1 MTKHYEALLRA
12 YTFLENTT
20 PLRYD
25 CGTLCGAYCCQNNA
39 EEGETMGMWLLPFEK
54 ELLTALD
61 EDIERKH
68 YTFDEAKD
76 GTKTVYCNGSCLR
89 AFRPFACRIYPFYAH
104 IGKKQDGRI
113 KISIKRDPRAKL
125 SCPIAMTTSYLRP
138 TVEFLTAVQAAV
150 RELMKDEI
158 IAKDII
164 EMSEFLSEIEEMQN
178 KLLG

>member
-12 YTFLENTT
+12 YTFLENVT

-25 CGTLCGAYCCQNNA
+25 CGTLCGSLCCKNNA
-39 EEGETMGMWLLPFEK
+39 ENGETLGMWLLPFEK

-61 EDIERKH
+61 EDGDRKH
-68 YTFDEAKD
+68 YTFEKAKD
-76 GTKTVYCNGSCLR
+76 GTETVSCDGCCSR

-104 IGKKQDGRI
+104 IGKKADGRM
-113 KISIKRDPRAKL
+113 KITIKRDPRARL
-125 SCPIAMTTSYLRP
+125 SCPIAMKTSYLRP
-138 TVEFLTAVQAAV
+138 TVEFVTAAKAAI

-158 IAKDII
+158 IAKDIVEI
-164 EMSEFLSEIEEMQN
+164 SDFLSEIEEIQN